1 MFMGLGQVLNE
12 TQESQIILSTLRER
26 LWCSADQ
33 RTGGNLEKEFI
44 HVLSFEPIQCA
55 TQLQCGGCSLQN
67 DATFSQDMAQEIH
80 HRHASH
86 LLNYSYW

>member
-33 RTGGNLEKEFI
+33 RTGGNLDKELAEPLSNIFGLRVLEREGSIRLHQMCLNFI
-44 HVLSFEPIQCA
+44 LSVPR
-55 TQLQCGGCSLQN
+55 
-67 DATFSQDMAQEIH
+67 MA
-80 HRHASH
+80 
-86 LLNYSYW
+86 

>member
-33 RTGGNLEKEFI
+33 RTAGNLEKEYPLLMCIF
-44 HVLSFEPIQCA
+44 VLQKGLAIK
-55 TQLQCGGCSLQN
+55 
-67 DATFSQDMAQEIH
+67 
-80 HRHASH
+80 
-86 LLNYSYW
+86 

>member
-33 RTGGNLEKEFI
+33 QTGGNLDKE
-44 HVLSFEPIQCA
+44 LKD
-55 TQLQCGGCSLQN
+55 N
-67 DATFSQDMAQEIH
+67 KD
-80 HRHASH
+80 
-86 LLNYSYW
+86 

>member
-33 RTGGNLEKEFI
+33 RTGGNLEKECCRQAQAEVGSNSKTKI
-44 HVLSFEPIQCA
+44 LETWPKP
-55 TQLQCGGCSLQN
+55 
-67 DATFSQDMAQEIH
+67 FSRALYVMTLTWAFT
-80 HRHASH
+80 
-86 LLNYSYW
+86 

>member
-33 RTGGNLEKEFI
+33 RTGGNLDREFWLCNT
-44 HVLSFEPIQCA
+44 HNMKC
-55 TQLQCGGCSLQN
+55 TQIPYKSSVTRKILV
-67 DATFSQDMAQEIH
+67 
-80 HRHASH
+80 
-86 LLNYSYW
+86 

>member
-33 RTGGNLEKEFI
+33 ANWRKPREGIDEMT
-44 HVLSFEPIQCA
+44 
-55 TQLQCGGCSLQN
+55 
-67 DATFSQDMAQEIH
+67 
-80 HRHASH
+80 
-86 LLNYSYW
+86 